1 LNWSDIQTKLEQNL
15 NKLWSLNEME
25 KTGGE
30 PNLLEFDSDTKEYF
44 FVIFQRKV
52 LQKEGVFV
60 MKEKL

>member
-1 LNWSDIQTKLEQNL
+1 
-15 NKLWSLNEME
+15 ME